1 MSLDFGTVAFLML
14 AAVLAGLLIGVLPAW
29 RQMMGG
35 GRRLP
40 VWLFLR
46 RQDASLD
53 GRAALDAEIRCA
65 VCGERAGC
73 LERLKAGSAQPPEN
87 CPNAALFESG
97 RRDQSFLRNAS
108 RSAGR
113 MPAA

>member
-1 MSLDFGTVAFLML
+1 MSLDFDTVVFLIL
-14 AAVLAGLLIGVLPAW
+14 AAALAGLLIGALPVW
-29 RQMMGG
+29 RQMMADGH
-35 GRRLP
+35 RLP

-46 RQDASLD
+46 RQNASLD
-53 GRAALDAEIRCA
+53 SRAALDAEIRCA
-65 VCGERAGC
+65 VCEERAGC
-73 LERLKAGSAQPPEN
+73 LERLKAGSAQPPDN
-87 CPNAALFESG
+87 CPNAALFESV

>member
-1 MSLDFGTVAFLML
+1 VSFDLGMVAFLIP
-14 AAVLAGLLIGVLPAW
+14 AAVLAGLLIGVLPVW
-29 RQMMGG
+29 RQMMSG

-46 RQDASLD
+46 RQRASLD
-53 GRAALDAEIRCA
+53 SRAALDAEIRCA
-65 VCGERAGC
+65 VCGERAAC
-73 LERLKAGSAQPPEN
+73 QEHLKAGSAQPPES

-97 RRDQSFLRNAS
+97 RSDQNFLRNAS